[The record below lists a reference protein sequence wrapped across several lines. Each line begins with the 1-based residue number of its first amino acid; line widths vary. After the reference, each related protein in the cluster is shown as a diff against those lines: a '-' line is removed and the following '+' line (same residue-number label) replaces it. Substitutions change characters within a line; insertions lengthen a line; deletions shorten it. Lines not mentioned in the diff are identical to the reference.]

1 MAHFNHLKTAL
12 VDWTSNNES
21 PAASQNIM
29 SSKKSRIFSG
39 IQLYWGVESGVEGG
53 FGLEKGIRSV
63 IGKAGAQIVTGE
75 LLHFKNILF

>member
-39 IQLYWGVESGVEGG
+39 IQLYWGVEGG

-63 IGKAGAQIVTGE
+63 IGKAGAQILTGE